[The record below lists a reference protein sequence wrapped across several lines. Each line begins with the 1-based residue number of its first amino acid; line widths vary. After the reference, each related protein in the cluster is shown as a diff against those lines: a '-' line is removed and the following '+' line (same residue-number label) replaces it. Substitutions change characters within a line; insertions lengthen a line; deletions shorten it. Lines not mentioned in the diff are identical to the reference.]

1 MARTAPEH
9 ASSQRAGSHPLLEHS
24 LYLPLYLMVR
34 RILDRERMAA
44 LRERHLR
51 WMIEEEQAGTV
62 MMSGPVKASGGDGAM
77 DGLTVIRAADEP
89 SAHAIALG
97 DPYVQERVMTFELL
111 CWTVVEGCLPV
122 RLTIS
127 DGRFALI

>member
-1 MARTAPEH
+1 MDRTALEH
-9 ASSQRAGSHPLLEHS
+9 ASSQPAASHPLLEHS
-24 LYLPLYLMVR
+24 LHLPLYLMVR
-34 RILDRERMAA
+34 RILDRARMAA
-44 LRERHLR
+44 LREQHLR
-51 WMIEEEQAGTV
+51 WMIGEEQAGTV
-62 MMSGPVKASGGDGAM
+62 MMSGPVKASGGAM